1 MQFFKKL
8 IHIKKKFPPI
18 HALTLL
24 KLFGTISKGTEGSVK
39 FFGRRKNIMD
49 TFIVWHKKN
58 IKWWKKKLNV
68 SDYGVAWIAFIKGL
82 IIGLLIYHFFLN

>member
-1 MQFFKKL
+1 M
-8 IHIKKKFPPI
+8 
-18 HALTLL
+18 
-24 KLFGTISKGTEGSVK
+24 
-39 FFGRRKNIMD
+39 N

-82 IIGLLIYHFFLN
+82 IIGLLIYHFFISCADLRSEISYGVFLMKKLFLYVFLFLMFCN